1 MSAPPRPAAI
11 KGMDWHIVTC
21 EYPPR
26 VGGVSDHTRLV
37 AEGLASAGDRVS
49 VWCPSAEG
57 GARETLEGVTVRA
70 ELGEFRPSDLR
81 RTGRALD
88 EFASPRR
95 LLVQWVPHGYGYRS
109 MNVWFCLWLWAR
121 SALRGDEVTLVVH
134 EPFLAFGEGSLR
146 QDAVAFVH
154 RLMTVVLLSSARRVW
169 TTIPEWA
176 RLLRPYALGRRV
188 PFGSL
193 PVPSITPEVADSE
206 SEEAATIR
214 ACYAPDGGALV
225 GHFGTY
231 GGHVSRALSRLLPR
245 MLSEDYSNC
254 AVLLLGHGSDR
265 MREELLRARPDLAA
279 RVHASGTLAHDS
291 LSRHLAACDLL
302 LQPYP
307 DGVSARRTSAMAGL
321 AHGLPVVTTK
331 GALTEPLWEESGAL
345 ALAPAGDDEALLG
358 EVRRL
363 LASSEERERL
373 SAAARRLYRERFDL
387 SHTIA
392 ALRGDAE
399 ERAEP
404 ARALAEGAE
413 A

>member
-1 MSAPPRPAAI
+1 
-11 KGMDWHIVTC
+11 MDWHIVTC

-26 VGGVSDHTRLV
+26 IGGVSDHTRLV
-37 AEGLASAGDRVS
+37 AESLASAGDRVN

-81 RTGRALD
+81 RMGRALD

-109 MNVWFCLWLWAR
+109 MNVWFCLWLCAR
-121 SALRGDEVTLVVH
+121 AVFRGDEVTLVVH

-146 QDAVAFVH
+146 QDAVALVH

-193 PVPSITPEVADSE
+193 PVPSTTPEVADSE
-206 SEEAATIR
+206 SEEVASIR
-214 ACYAPDGGALV
+214 ARYATEGGALV

-231 GGHVSRALSRLLPR
+231 GGHVARALSRLLPR
-245 MLSEDYSNC
+245 LLSGDYPCC
-254 AVLLLGHGSDR
+254 AVLLLGQGSDR
-265 MREELLRARPDLAA
+265 MREELLRTRPDLAA
-279 RVHASGTLAHDS
+279 RVHAAGTLAHDS

-363 LASSEERERL
+363 LASSEDRARL
-373 SAAARRLYRERFDL
+373 SNAARRLYRERFDL

-404 ARALAEGAE
+404 ARALAKGAE